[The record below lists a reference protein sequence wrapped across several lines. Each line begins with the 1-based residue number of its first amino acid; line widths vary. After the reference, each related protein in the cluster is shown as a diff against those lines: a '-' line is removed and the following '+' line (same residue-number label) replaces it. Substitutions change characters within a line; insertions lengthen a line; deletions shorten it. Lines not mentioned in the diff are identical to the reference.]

1 MNDTRLQS
9 LDQLFPELADR
20 LDLTGREIAFRVLAG
35 LPEPLPDRRI
45 PLLVQTGLELQGGRS
60 ALARAC
66 GFANVSKGCRR
77 IDEWLAG
84 DGCPL
89 PDRHPQVAA
98 GLGVDVETLRGACVA
113 DAELE
118 WMRMLKRR
126 ASNPAFLLVFRAMA
140 GVYRPTPFSADLTLR
155 VALAQA
161 RTASISESGRFRRC
175 LDLPDATQIFLTAEG
190 DRESVTRGNP
200 VSGGLLLS
208 SR

>member
-1 MNDTRLQS
+1 M
-9 LDQLFPELADR
+9 
-20 LDLTGREIAFRVLAG
+20 LAG